1 MDLFLVFFVNG
12 LSYGL
17 LLFLLCS
24 GLTLI
29 YSLMGVL
36 NFAHAAFYLL
46 GAYFAYTLSQF
57 IGFWPALL
65 LAPGLTAV
73 IGVAVERLALR
84 PVRSQGHGA
93 EMLVTFGLSLVL
105 LEAIR
110 LIWGSL
116 PVSYPVPSVL
126 DAPLLQVG
134 GISLPTYRLFVVTV
148 SILVL
153 AVLAVFLR
161 FSLSGRV
168 IQAALTHPQMVQAL
182 GHDVPAVFTRVFAL
196 GCGLAGLAGVLGGH
210 AFITEPGIA
219 TTIGSMLFVVIVV
232 GGLGSL
238 AGTLWASLLIGC
250 LQTLAVAMDVS
261 LGSILGLSQHHALA
275 QLRVSQL
282 APLLPYLLMLL
293 VLWVRPRGL
302 MGQRA

>member
-1 MDLFLVFFVNG
+1 MDVFLVFLVNG

-46 GAYFAYTLSQF
+46 GAYLAYALSQWL
-57 IGFWPALL
+57 GFWLALL
-65 LAPGLTAV
+65 LAPLMTAALGCV
-73 IGVAVERLALR
+73 VERWALR
-84 PVRSQGHGA
+84 PVRAQGHWA

-105 LEAIR
+105 LEVIR

-116 PVSYPVPSVL
+116 PVSYPVPSQL
-126 DAPLLQVG
+126 NAPLWQVADV
-134 GISLPTYRLFVVTV
+134 SLPTYRLFIVAV
-148 SILVL
+148 SVLVL
-153 AVLAVFLR
+153 GVLAVFLR
-161 FSLSGRV
+161 YSLSGRV

-182 GHDVPAVFTRVFAL
+182 GHDVPAVFMRVFAV

-210 AFITEPGIA
+210 AFVTEPGIA
-219 TTIGSMLFVVIVV
+219 ATIGSMLFVVIVV

-238 AGTLWASLLIGC
+238 QGTLVASLLIGC
-250 LQTLAVAMDVS
+250 LQTLAVAVDAS
-261 LGSILGLSQHHALA
+261 LGSLFGLSRPAMLVD
-275 QLRVSQL
+275 LKVSQL
-282 APLLPYLLMLL
+282 APLLPYLLMVL
-293 VLWVRPRGL
+293 VLLVRPRGL